1 MSGCGV
7 ARLRI
12 GLLGAG
18 VAVLAACS
26 TPAVRAPAPAA
37 VPPPALPSPPRTDP
51 APAQTPAAQA
61 ASRTPASPWT
71 RLRARFAMQAC
82 DYRPGVQ
89 RWARSYARGS
99 RAFAASWEEAM
110 PLLLLVTDEIEK
122 RDLPGEFAMLPYVES
137 SYRPVPARGDRPA
150 GMWQLM
156 PDTARGAG
164 LTVSRDYDGRLDP
177 LASTRVALDLIERYR
192 REFADWRL
200 ANMAFNSGEFRVKKL
215 LGERDPRTLSAEEL
229 GQIALNPVTHEH
241 LDRLL
246 ALACIVEDPQRFGIE
261 LPEPSAD
268 DALRSVELQAGM
280 DLRLAARLA
289 GVEIDDL
296 RRWNAG
302 YRRNRMSTEAP
313 PRLLLPASRVERFL
327 ASADAV
333 PVAYWSDWREQPA
346 ARSGGIGSWAAQ
358 IGVPV
363 AVLALA
369 NAVDEHSTVSHNARL
384 LLPGRE
390 PEPLADTRS
399 EPVRRPRTHVVAS
412 GDTLSTIARR
422 YGLSLKDLRRWNPR
436 AHGTLHLGDR
446 LRLGPTAD

>member
-1 MSGCGV
+1 MSRRTV
-7 ARLRI
+7 ARLRT

-26 TPAVRAPAPAA
+26 APVLRPPVPAPPPSPAPPPPRVADVPIRAPSLDGATAAPE
-37 VPPPALPSPPRTDP
+37 
-51 APAQTPAAQA
+51 
-61 ASRTPASPWT
+61 SPWA
-71 RLRARFAMQAC
+71 RLRSRFAMQAC

-99 RAFAASWEEAM
+99 RAFTASWERAM
-110 PLLLLVTDEIEK
+110 PVLLLVVDEIEK

-137 SYRPVPARGDRPA
+137 GYQPVAPRGDRPA

-156 PDTARGAG
+156 PDTARGSG
-164 LTVSRDYDGRLDP
+164 LAVDKDYDGRLDP

-192 REFADWRL
+192 KEFADWRL

-229 GQIALNPVTHEH
+229 GKVAFNPITHEH

-261 LPEPSAD
+261 LPEPSTD
-268 DALRSVELQAGM
+268 DRLQSVDLKAGM
-280 DLRLAARLA
+280 DLRLAARLS

-302 YRRNRMSTEAP
+302 YRRNRMSADAK
-313 PRLLLPASRVERFL
+313 PRLLLPATHADRFL
-327 ASADAV
+327 AAADSV
-333 PVAYWSDWREQPA
+333 PVAYWSDWCEQPA
-346 ARSGGIGSWAAQ
+346 ARSGGLGSWAAQ

-369 NAVDEHSTVSHNARL
+369 NSIDENSTVTHSTRL

-399 EPVRRPRTHVVAS
+399 EPARRPRTHVIAS
-412 GDTLSTIARR
+412 GDTLSAIARR